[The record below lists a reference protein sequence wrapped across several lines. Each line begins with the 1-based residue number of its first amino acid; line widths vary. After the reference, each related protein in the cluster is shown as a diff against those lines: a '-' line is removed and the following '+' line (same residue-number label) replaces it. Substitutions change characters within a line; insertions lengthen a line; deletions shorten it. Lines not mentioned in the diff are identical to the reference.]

1 MWPGGGQDQEVG
13 FELLG
18 KSQPHDVRKKGVS
31 GRGTGKGKNPEVGRS
46 WCVGGTE
53 MRQGP
58 KRLGD
63 IRMGGKMGSLAG
75 GHGVPGENLHG
86 QSWAETPLSSPPA
99 PLPCARDFQGPL
111 TGFLEKV
118 LPPHLRGEG
127 LS

>member
-1 MWPGGGQDQEVG
+1 MNSSTESG
-13 FELLG
+13 FPKLWNAGE
-18 KSQPHDVRKKGVS
+18 SH
-31 GRGTGKGKNPEVGRS
+31 TGYVWFHHKF
-46 WCVGGTE
+46 
-53 MRQGP
+53 MA
-58 KRLGD
+58 
-63 IRMGGKMGSLAG
+63 M
-75 GHGVPGENLHG
+75 GVPGENLHG